1 MARHTTCAVICC
13 RRGLRPTCLTRNELS
28 GMQPSRTLRSNIRN
42 IRRTSEGTL
51 LAYLWLWTAGL
62 RKDSRKTAKCCSRFA
77 EPCPRSQGF
86 VSRKDW
92 NYAPGPSWKNSR
104 GHNPARRKTS
114 TLDKDVAGPSSA
126 SWSVSTRGWPRPS
139 RHGGDR
145 TTKVRGAP
153 PRPVRWGTLFPRNGG
168 EKKRLRT
175 HKAG

>member
-1 MARHTTCAVICC
+1 MRSYTLQERFATDMPDTKRALRHAA
-13 RRGLRPTCLTRNELS
+13 
-28 GMQPSRTLRSNIRN
+28 QQRTLRSNIRN

-62 RKDSRKTAKCCSRFA
+62 RKDSRKTAKYYSKFA
-77 EPCPRSQGF
+77 GPSPGVKAAFRE
-86 VSRKDW
+86 KDR
-92 NYAPGPSWKNSR
+92 NYAPRPSWKNSR

-114 TLDKDVAGPSSA
+114 TLDKYVAGPSSA

-145 TTKVRGAP
+145 TTKVWGAP
-153 PRPVRWGTLFPRNGG
+153 PRPVRWGMLFPRNGSD
-168 EKKRLRT
+168 KKRLRT